1 LQQADEQSERKIM
14 INDSRETSENCRSE
28 FCDWNGKPIPLARSK
43 GGVKAV
49 AHPFDNLIR
58 TGIAAWPPPEIIQKL
73 YKSRQSR
80 AFEGKDLEIATLG
93 LGYYCDPQSLH
104 SEDAITWSVFG
115 TIAHAP
121 QNILETWLKD
131 LFRLIDLPDS
141 ESDNAE
147 IFLWRRLPHPD
158 TLVSGGPEIDVGI
171 TTSITVILGEAK
183 WLSGI
188 GGAQGKAKDKDQIQ
202 LRSEFLA
209 KYGEGIFPARP
220 HKVVLGISLVPN
232 AFKDTTPKGVIFRTT
247 SWQHLSALP
256 SHPLVDELTRYV
268 EWKMVNSKM
277 TGQSDQLAPADPD

>member
-1 LQQADEQSERKIM
+1 MVSTTMVSKCDEM
-14 INDSRETSENCRSE
+14 A
-28 FCDWNGKPIPLARSK
+28 DWNGNIIPVARSK

-58 TGIAAWPPPEIIQKL
+58 TGITAWPPSEIIQKL

-80 AFEGKDLEIATLG
+80 AFEGKDLETATSG
-93 LGYYCDPQSLH
+93 LGYYCDLQSLH

-115 TIAHAP
+115 TIARAP

-171 TTSITVILGEAK
+171 MTSNTVILVEAK
-183 WLSGI
+183 WLSGVC
-188 GGAQGKAKDKDQIQ
+188 AKQGKARDKDQIQ
-202 LRSEFLA
+202 LRGEFLS
-209 KYGEGIFPARP
+209 KYGSAIFPERP
-220 HKVVLGISLVPN
+220 HKVVLGVSLLPN
-232 AFKDTTPKGVIFRTT
+232 AFKDTTPDGVSFRATLWH
-247 SWQHLSALP
+247 SLCDLP
-256 SHPLVDELTRYV
+256 SHPLTEELSRHV
-268 EWKMVNSKM
+268 EWKLANSRM
-277 TGQSDQLAPADPD
+277 ATTGRRSGITPS